1 MNAPRHQNTARH
13 ILVITLSNIGD
24 AVMTTP
30 VLEALHRRYPD
41 AVIDL
46 VADRRSSEV
55 FTHCPY
61 RGRIVFKEKRA
72 GWRGTLQL
80 VRTLRHTRYDLI
92 VDLRTDGLSYLL
104 RADRRLTK
112 RHRRAS
118 GPHAVEQHMG
128 VITALGHTET
138 PPTHIWLTPQLE
150 QTAAQHLQTLPGTR
164 WLALGPG
171 ANWEPKIW
179 PATQFRELITQLADT
194 FDGVILLG
202 GPGDAERCARVAQN
216 CPLPHVNLAGR
227 TGLLEATAVL
237 AHATVFVGNDSGLG
251 HLASAVG
258 TPTLTVF
265 GPGQPERYRPWGE
278 HARWL
283 TSPENDLNRLSV
295 GAVAE
300 EVRKIRQYPAMPRT
314 PPRASSDPGIRAD
327 RGSVS

>member
-1 MNAPRHQNTARH
+1 MAHS
-13 ILVITLSNIGD
+13 ILLITLSNIGD

-30 VLEALHRRYPD
+30 VLEVLHRRYPE
-41 AVIDL
+41 ALIDL

-80 VRTLRHTRYDLI
+80 VRALRRTRYDLI
-92 VDLRTDGLSYLL
+92 VDLRTDGLAYLL
-104 RADRRLTK
+104 RARRRLTK
-112 RHRRAS
+112 RHRQAH

-128 VITALGHTET
+128 VIAALGDTEI
-138 PPTHIWLTPQLE
+138 PPTHIWLTQQLE
-150 QTAAQHLQTLPGTR
+150 HAAAQHLQTLPGTR

-179 PATQFRELITQLADT
+179 PAASFRDLIAQLADT
-194 FDGVILLG
+194 FDGIILLG
-202 GPGDAERCARVAQN
+202 GPGDAERCARVAQD
-216 CPLPHVNLAGR
+216 CPLPCVNLAGQ
-227 TGLLEATAVL
+227 TGLLDAAAVL
-237 AHATVFVGNDSGLG
+237 ARATVFVGNDSGLG

-258 TPTLTVF
+258 TPTLTLF

-283 TSPENDLNRLSV
+283 TSVENDLQHLS
-295 GAVAE
+295 AADVAAD
-300 EVRKIRQYPAMPRT
+300 VRRT
-314 PPRASSDPGIRAD
+314 S
-327 RGSVS
+327 

>member
-1 MNAPRHQNTARH
+1 MRT
-13 ILVITLSNIGD
+13 ILLITLSNIGD

-61 RGRIVFKEKRA
+61 RGRIVLKEKRA

-80 VRTLRHTRYDLI
+80 IRTLRATRYDLI
-92 VDLRTDGLSYLL
+92 VDLRTDGFAYLL
-104 RADRRLTK
+104 RGRRRLTK
-112 RHRRAS
+112 WGRQVRGLHS
-118 GPHAVEQHMG
+118 VEQHMG
-128 VITALGHTET
+128 VLAALGAIKI
-138 PPTHIWLTPQLE
+138 PPTRIWLTPRLE
-150 QTAAQHLQTLPGTR
+150 QVAERHLQTLPGSR

-171 ANWEPKIW
+171 ANWAPKTW
-179 PATQFRELITQLADT
+179 PAAYFHELIAQLTDV
-194 FDGVILLG
+194 FDGIILLG
-202 GPGDAERCARVAQN
+202 GPDDAERCARVAQN
-216 CPLPHVNLAGR
+216 CPLPFVNLAGQ
-227 TGLLEATAVL
+227 TGLLEAAAIL
-237 AHATVFVGNDSGLG
+237 ARATVFVGNDSGLG

-258 TPTLTVF
+258 TATLTLF

-295 GAVAE
+295 EEVAE
-300 EVRKIRQYPAMPRT
+300 TVRAM
-314 PPRASSDPGIRAD
+314 
-327 RGSVS
+327 V

>member
-1 MNAPRHQNTARH
+1 MANAVYRVNSTTGN
-13 ILVITLSNIGD
+13 ILLITLSNIGD

-30 VLEALHRRYPD
+30 VLEALHRRYPE
-41 AVIDL
+41 ASIDL

-61 RGRIVFKEKRA
+61 RGRILFKEKRA

-104 RADRRLTK
+104 RARRRLTK
-112 RHRRAS
+112 HHRHAR

-128 VITALGHTET
+128 VIAALGIADI
-138 PPTHIWLTPQLE
+138 PPTHIWLTPPLE
-150 QTAAQHLQTLPGTR
+150 RAAEQRLKTLPGTR

-179 PATQFRELITQLADT
+179 PAERFKDLIVQLADN
-194 FDGVILLG
+194 FDGIILLG
-202 GPGDAERCARVAQN
+202 GPGDAERCSLVAQN
-216 CPLPHVNLAGR
+216 CPLPAVNLAGE

-237 AHATVFVGNDSGLG
+237 ARATVFVGNDSGLG

-258 TPTLTVF
+258 TPTLTLF

-278 HARWL
+278 NTRWL
-283 TSPENDLNRLSV
+283 TSPENDLNRLM
-295 GAVAE
+295 AEDVAKGVIE
-300 EVRKIRQYPAMPRT
+300 LR
-314 PPRASSDPGIRAD
+314 
-327 RGSVS
+327 

>member
-1 MNAPRHQNTARH
+1 MNTPRHSDKART

-24 AVMTTP
+24 AIMTTP

-41 AVIDL
+41 AIIDL

-61 RGRIVFKEKRA
+61 RGRVVFKEKGT

-104 RADRRLTK
+104 RAQRRLTK
-112 RHRRAS
+112 RHRQAR

-128 VITALGHTET
+128 VISALGDTDI

-150 QTAAQHLQTLPGTR
+150 ADAAQRLEKLPGTR

-179 PATQFRELITQLADT
+179 PLTRFRDLAEQLQNDLDAI
-194 FDGVILLG
+194 VLLG
-202 GPGDAERCARVAQN
+202 GPNDAERCDFLSRTL
-216 CPLPHVNLAGR
+216 PLETLNLAGK
-227 TGLLEATAVL
+227 TGLLQAAAVL
-237 AHATVFVGNDSGLG
+237 ARMRIFVGNDSGLG
-251 HLASAVG
+251 HIASAVG
-258 TPTLTVF
+258 TPTLTLF
-265 GPGQPERYRPWGE
+265 GPGQPERYHPWGE
-278 HARWL
+278 RARWL
-283 TSPENDLNRLSV
+283 TSPENDLGKL
-295 GAVAE
+295 GAEDVAE
-300 EVRKIRQYPAMPRT
+300 EVGKMA
-314 PPRASSDPGIRAD
+314 
-327 RGSVS
+327 GSG

>member
-1 MNAPRHQNTARH
+1 
-13 ILVITLSNIGD
+13 
-24 AVMTTP
+24 MTTP

-41 AVIDL
+41 AVIDI

-61 RGRIVFKEKRA
+61 RGHIVFKEKRA

-80 VRTLRHTRYDLI
+80 VRTLRRTRYDLI

-112 RHRRAS
+112 RHRQAR

-128 VITALGHTET
+128 VIAALGATDI

-150 QTAAQHLQTLPGTR
+150 QAAEQRLHTLPGTR

-179 PATQFRELITQLADT
+179 PAAQFRDLITHLADA

-202 GPGDAERCARVAQN
+202 GPSDTDRCGSVAQN
-216 CPLPHVNLAGR
+216 CPLPHVNLAGQ
-227 TGLLEATAVL
+227 TGLLEAAAVL
-237 AHATVFVGNDSGLG
+237 ARATVFVGNDSGLG

-258 TPTLTVF
+258 TPTLTLF

-278 HARWL
+278 HVRWL
-283 TSPENDLNRLSV
+283 TSPENDLNRL
-295 GAVAE
+295 GAEAVAGE
-300 EVRKIRQYPAMPRT
+300 AREMYRL
-314 PPRASSDPGIRAD
+314 G
-327 RGSVS
+327 